1 MKYRWL
7 PAPEQLLLAG
17 QLARQLRISPL
28 LAQCL
33 VNRHFDDPQLIEG
46 FLEPRLKHLADPF
59 LIPNMADAVERLLIA
74 RERNEQVVI
83 FGDYDVDAVAS
94 TALLFDLLPAFG
106 CQVDCP
112 LRIPLPEPYAPPL

>member
-1 MKYRWL
+1 MKYRWS

-33 VNRHFDDPQLIEG
+33 VNRQFDDPQLIEG

-59 LIPNMADAVERLLIA
+59 LIPNMPDAVERLLVA
-74 RERNEQVVI
+74 RERKEQVVI
-83 FGDYDVDAVAS
+83 FGDYDVDGVSS
-94 TALLFDLLPAFG
+94 TALLFEFLRSFG
-106 CQVDCP
+106 WQVECHLP
-112 LRIPLPEPYAPPL
+112 LRLAEGYGLTL